1 MATQD
6 FLDTALRLAE
16 ERGWSRAELARRA
29 GFSNSQFNKWR
40 TGAAVPA
47 SSVIA
52 IARALSLDVVAAL
65 MQCEALTSEEVSRFA
80 ADRTMADLD
89 LVELAGEVYERI
101 RLERSHG
108 SALPD
113 HASASSAGDGHSD
126 DQGHAERVHAR
137 RTGRSAR
144 PQPAV

>member
-40 TGAAVPA
+40 SGAAVPA

-52 IARALSLDVVAAL
+52 LARALGLDVVSAL
-65 MQCEALTSEEVSRFA
+65 MQCEALTSLEVSRFTA
-80 ADRTMADLD
+80 GRTMADLD
-89 LVELAGEVYERI
+89 LVELAGEVYERL
-101 RLERSHG
+101 RAESG
-108 SALPD
+108 LPRQ
-113 HASASSAGDGHSD
+113 SAGEAASPHGEEAAS
-126 DQGHAERVHAR
+126 HAERAHAR
-137 RTGRSAR
+137 RTGRAAS
-144 PQPAV
+144 PLPTV